1 MQITFM
7 GAARTV
13 TGSFHLVDMDGVRFG
28 VDCGMFQGS
37 KAIKEN
43 NYREFEVSP
52 ASIDFLILTHAH
64 IDHCGLIPK
73 LVNRGFS
80 GPIYCTQP
88 TRDLLPFMLLDS
100 AHIQEAEV
108 ERKNRKAMRAG
119 KPLIQPIYNSDDASK
134 AASLAV
140 VLDYDKTVELAPG
153 VRVCL
158 RDAGHILGS
167 AIAEIWLT
175 ENGHETK
182 LVFSGD
188 LGQMNQ
194 PIIKDPTFIED
205 ADYVIIESTYGNRFH
220 RQGEGRSKEL
230 AKVVRE
236 AMDRGGNLIIPSF
249 ALERTP
255 DLLSVLFNLFET
267 GQLVTAIDIFID
279 SPLAVTATEIF
290 QKNTQFYDEESKEI
304 LDRGGHPLQLPNLKF
319 SKTAED
325 SMELNERL
333 GNTIIISASGMCDA
347 GRIKHHL
354 KHNLWRP
361 ESTVL
366 FVGYQADGSLGRRI
380 LEGDKVVRIHGE
392 EIQVKAQIRSIEA
405 FSAHADQGALL
416 DWLRGFKLPPR
427 KVILVHGEYE
437 SQQALAARI
446 ENELHY
452 ATVIPE
458 WLDTIKLVPEDSAR
472 RSAAVFARELPLHPS
487 VDVSGMTP
495 QQQSLEAEKLYLEIR
510 QKLNALYAEGEAG
523 QNYADVISRLE
534 AIRQML

>member
-13 TGSFHLVDMDGVRFG
+13 TGSFHLVDAEGVRFA

-43 NYREFEVSP
+43 NYREFEINP
-52 ASIDFLILTHAH
+52 NSIDFLILTHAH

-88 TRDLLPFMLLDS
+88 TKDLLPFMLLDS

-108 ERKNRKAMRAG
+108 ERKNRKAMRSG
-119 KPLIQPIYNSDDASK
+119 KPLIQPIYTSEDAEK
-134 AASLAV
+134 AASLAT
-140 VLDYDKTVELAPG
+140 VLDYDKPTELAPG

-167 AIAEIWLT
+167 AIVEIWLA

-194 PIIKDPTFIED
+194 PIIKDPTTIED
-205 ADYVIIESTYGNRFH
+205 ADYIILESTYGNRYH
-220 RQGEGRSKEL
+220 RQGEGRAKDL
-230 AKVVRE
+230 ARVVRE
-236 AMDRGGNLIIPSF
+236 AMARGGNLIIPSF
-249 ALERTP
+249 ALERTQ
-255 DLLSVLFNLFET
+255 DLLYDLYTLFEK
-267 GQLVTAIDIFID
+267 GELDSSIDIFID
-279 SPLAVTATEIF
+279 SPLAVTATEVF
-290 QKNTQFYDEESKEI
+290 QKNTEFYDEESTEI
-304 LDRGGHPLQLPNLKF
+304 LKRGGHPLQLPNLKY
-319 SKTAED
+319 SKTVED
-325 SMELNERL
+325 SIALNERL

-416 DWLRGFKLPPR
+416 DWLKGFKLPPR
-427 KVILVHGEYE
+427 QVILVHGEYE
-437 SQQALAARI
+437 SQQALASRI
-446 ENELHY
+446 ENELRY
-452 ATVIPE
+452 NTFIPE
-458 WLDTIKLVPEDSAR
+458 WLDTLQLVPEASAR
-472 RSAAVFARELPLHPS
+472 RSAEVFAREPLQPA
-487 VDVSGMTP
+487 VDLSGMTVH
-495 QQQSLEAEKLYLEIR
+495 QQSLEAEKLYLEVR
-510 QKLNALYAEGEAG
+510 QKLNALYAKGEAG
-523 QNYADVISRLE
+523 QDYADIISKLQVIQ
-534 AIRQML
+534 QML